1 METPIDGDLVMRR
14 SLIDDFQLC
23 PARIG
28 YKDQPGYVEPVS
40 DALVFGQGLHYLANM
55 HTMQGGPWQGNFEE
69 WLEPYLA
76 EEFDWSIAQI
86 PNYDNFR
93 EEVYYAYMRWSL
105 EIWPEQE
112 PYLKRYDD
120 WYAERTLYWK
130 RWEKVD
136 EVPDNSDVGV
146 SAWLSGTPDLYN
158 GMAMVDY
165 KTTGA
170 AWQWY
175 QAKVDLAIQPSMY
188 LALHQHVYGELLP
201 EFVFYVWDRKK
212 KEWLKFVT
220 SRTQAVVDAA
230 VATADQY
237 LEQYAAR
244 IFPATMVVEGRGGKK
259 QRGWYCSAK
268 WCPAWNICEHKFL
281 NDSVDESEVAVR
293 GWR

>member
-1 METPIDGDLVMRR
+1 METPIAGDLVMRR

-28 YKDQPGYVEPVS
+28 YRGQPGYVEPVS

-55 HTMQGGPWQGNFEE
+55 HTMQQSPWQGNFEE
-69 WLEPYLA
+69 WLEPYLN
-76 EEFDWSIAQI
+76 EEYDWTIGQI
-86 PNYDNFR
+86 PNYDAWKA
-93 EEVYYAYMRWSL
+93 EIYYAYMRWSL
-105 EIWPEQE
+105 EIWPEVE

-120 WYAERTLYWK
+120 WYAEQTLYWL
-130 RWEKVD
+130 RHNEPG
-136 EVPDNSDVGV
+136 EVRR
-146 SAWLSGTPDLYN
+146 WLSGTPDLYN
-158 GMAMVDY
+158 GMGMVDY

-175 QAKVDLAIQPSMY
+175 QAKVDLAIQPSIY

-201 EFVFYVWDRKK
+201 EFIFYVWDRKK

-220 SRTQAVVDAA
+220 KREQEQVDAA
-230 VATADQY
+230 VNTADEY
-237 LEQYAAR
+237 LAQYAAR

-268 WCPAWNICEHKFL
+268 WCPAWNICDKKFL